1 MSDDL
6 DNISITPRGMGALIA
21 ELGAADN
28 EAAFCLRLQGHL
40 LSMARSYTQQGYS
53 DKEIVGFMQ
62 QIADGAAFRR
72 NELRPIA
79 NIHHTPGHA

>member
-28 EAAFCLRLQGHL
+28 EATFCLRLQGHL
-40 LSMARSYTQQGYS
+40 PSMIRSYTQQGYS
-53 DKEIVGFMQ
+53 DKEIVGFMRQ
-62 QIADGAAFRR
+62 VADGAAFRR
-72 NELRPIA
+72 NELRSIA
-79 NIHHTPGHA
+79 NIHHMPGHA

>member
-40 LSMARSYTQQGYS
+40 LSMVRSYTQQGYS
-53 DKEIVGFMQ
+53 DKEIVGFVR
-62 QIADGAAFRR
+62 QIADGATFRR
-72 NELRPIA
+72 DELRSIA
-79 NIHHTPGHA
+79 NIHHTSGHA

>member
-6 DNISITPRGMGALIA
+6 DNISITPRGMGVLIA

-40 LSMARSYTQQGYS
+40 LSMVRSYTQQGYS
-53 DKEIVGFMQ
+53 DKEIVGFVR
-62 QIADGAAFRR
+62 QIADDATFRR
-72 NELRPIA
+72 DELRSIA